1 MASPNYGCAQPE
13 LYTTSRNSWLL
24 CQQYLSQF
32 ADYKNKYTPAFIA
45 ENLARITTV
54 EAMPDHIARI
64 EPVKGLRQDFVA
76 EKSAVMMFYVRLQG
90 YVTEVYIDDKTTRE
104 AMFTEMGQAYFD
116 KSDVS
121 GMMTAMIPFVKTYQT
136 VLTEKGL
143 MPISFLTRLEEKEAS
158 FTTAHQTWNDERDA
172 TPNATEDKI
181 IANNDLK
188 DRVMSML
195 KDGQKVFYDNKAIA
209 QKFVW
214 TTLLTAV
221 RGVKPTGLS
230 GKVLDKAT
238 DAPLSIATV
247 WIETINKTVDCDEE
261 GRYEFKDVPADKL
274 KIIFKAE
281 GYHPL
286 VVEGRDVKMGVMGRL
301 NVKMEAVA

>member
-1 MASPNYGCAQPE
+1 MASTKYGCAQPE

-76 EKSAVMMFYVRLQG
+76 EKSAVMMFYARLQG
-90 YVTEVYIDDKTTRE
+90 YVTEAYKNDKTTRD

-121 GMMTAMIPFVKTYQT
+121 GMLTSMIPFVKTYQT
-136 VLTEKGL
+136 ELTEKGL
-143 MPISFLTRLEEKEAS
+143 MPVSFLTRLEEKQAS
-158 FTTAHQTWNDERDA
+158 FTAANQTWNDERDA

-181 IANNDLK
+181 NANNDLK

-195 KDGQKVFYDNKAIA
+195 KDGQKVFFDNKTIA
-209 QKFVW
+209 NKFVW
-214 TTLLTAV
+214 ATLLTAV
-221 RGVKPTGLS
+221 RGVKPTGLA
-230 GKVLDKAT
+230 GKVTDGAT
-238 DAPLSIATV
+238 DAPLSNV
-247 WIETINKTVDCDEE
+247 MVEIETINKMVTCDEA
-261 GRYEFKDVPADKL
+261 GRFEFKDIPADKL
-274 KIIFKAE
+274 RIVFKAE
-281 GYHPL
+281 GYQTL
-286 VVEGRDVKMGVMGRL
+286 VVEGRDVKMGVIGRL